1 MMSARGLALL
11 TLGWLVVAPAARAM
25 PVLALELPVDTAHA
39 RADSMAVDSTGGTP
53 AGFAADSVS
62 NVPAPESATIDLG
75 VADRS
80 AADSSAKARGPKHRS
95 LGGRAT
101 HTVKAFVSDVG
112 YVVTSPFR
120 LKPAGLLLTAAGFG
134 VTALTYGYDAE
145 IRRGFQRSR
154 GNGAY
159 DAALDVGNEFVDV
172 GFMPNSLPFWVGGAL
187 IGTAFDVDPLQSV
200 CLDVIESHMIAG
212 GARNIAKFVIGRK
225 HPFEGGRSEFLK
237 HGTSAPSGHTS
248 VVFEI
253 ATVLTR
259 HTEGWPALGR
269 VAVGVTTYGIAT
281 AVGMQRIDTDAHWAS
296 DCVGAALQ
304 GITVANTVVT
314 RNKERRKKEGIAW
327 APALTPTFGPS
338 GEPALAMTWG
348 F

>member
-1 MMSARGLALL
+1 MRAGWLALL
-11 TLGWLVVAPAARAM
+11 ALGCLMTAARASGM
-25 PVLALELPVDTAHA
+25 ELQNPAPMLA
-39 RADSMAVDSTGGTP
+39 
-53 AGFAADSVS
+53 AADSAGADSGSTSAPADSLGSVG
-62 NVPAPESATIDLG
+62 APESATIQLG
-75 VADRS
+75 SADSS
-80 AADSSAKARGPKHRS
+80 AADSSAAKGAHKHRT

-101 HTVKAFVSDVG
+101 HTAKAFVSDVG

-120 LKPAGLLLTAAGFG
+120 LKPTGLLLTAAGFG
-134 VTALTYGYDAE
+134 ITALTYGYDDE

-154 GNGAY
+154 GNAAY
-159 DAALDVGNEFVDV
+159 DAAIDLGNDFVDV
-172 GFMPNSLPFWVGGAL
+172 GFMPNSLPFWIGGAV

-248 VVFEI
+248 VMFEI

-259 HTEGWPALGR
+259 HTKGWPTLGR
-269 VAVGVTTYGIAT
+269 VGVGVASYGIAT
-281 AVGMQRIDTDAHWAS
+281 AVGMQRVDTDAHWAS
-296 DCVGAALQ
+296 DCVAAAFQ
-304 GITVANTVVT
+304 GVTVANTVVT
-314 RNKERRKKEGIAW
+314 RNQKRREKEGIACW
-327 APALTPTFGPS
+327 PTLAPTIGP
-338 GEPALAMTWG
+338 GGDPALAMVWG